1 MADSKD
7 RSGKPP
13 AITVRPESWE
23 DYDRITA
30 AAARKKMS
38 RGEWLLAGGLQR
50 LTGGPIRPSRRE
62 LREQA
67 KAQGGA
73 LSSAEAKANVR
84 AIPKSGR

>member
-1 MADSKD
+1 MAD

-30 AAARKKMS
+30 AATRKKMS
-38 RGEWLLAGGLQR
+38 RGEWLLLGGLQR

-67 KAQGGA
+67 KANGPV
-73 LSSAEAKANVR
+73 SSVEAKAGVR
-84 AIPKSGR
+84 AIPKRGR